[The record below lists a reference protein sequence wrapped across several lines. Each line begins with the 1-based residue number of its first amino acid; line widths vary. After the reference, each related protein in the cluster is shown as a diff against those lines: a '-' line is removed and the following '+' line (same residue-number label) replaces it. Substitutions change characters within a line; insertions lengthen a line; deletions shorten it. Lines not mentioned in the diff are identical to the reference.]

1 MHLVGITD
9 NMKNIDPVWNIFCA
23 YILLIFFILLA
34 GGISAQTPCEDEI
47 CVVEFNAGWNE
58 SNGVDYLNKLTDCGV
73 KRISIDEGTWQKE
86 YGIIVVPTIIVF
98 NGEEIKRFQADLS
111 FKMSATREEV
121 QEVVDEIIMS
131 DF

>member
-1 MHLVGITD
+1 
-9 NMKNIDPVWNIFCA
+9 MKNLDPVWNIFCA
-23 YILLIFFILLA
+23 YLFLILFILLA
-34 GGISAQTPCEDEI
+34 GGLSAQTPCKDEI

-73 KRISIDEGTWQKE
+73 KKISIDEGTWQKE
-86 YGIIVVPTIIVF
+86 YGIVVVPTIIIF
-98 NGEEIKRFQADLS
+98 NGKEVKRFQADLS
-111 FKMSATREEV
+111 FKMLATREEV